1 MWAGFNFIKLISLD
15 MTTIVELLR
24 ARLAEYL
31 RLNAESDT
39 LARQCA
45 HRNFKK

>member
-1 MWAGFNFIKLISLD
+1 M
-15 MTTIVELLR
+15 VELLR

-39 LARQCA
+39 LGRAVCA
-45 HRNFKK
+45 L